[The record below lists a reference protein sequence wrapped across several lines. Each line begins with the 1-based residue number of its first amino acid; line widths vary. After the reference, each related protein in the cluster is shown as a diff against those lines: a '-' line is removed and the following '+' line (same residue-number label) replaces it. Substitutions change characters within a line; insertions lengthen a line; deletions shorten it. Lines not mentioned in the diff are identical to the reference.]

1 MINFESRVG
10 AWKWG
15 CGHFCYDYNQY
26 AGTVMLR
33 TLPLNEFFGV
43 DLVPQAIIDRPIS
56 FFHDQLGIDFV
67 TDNDDLDEYEGAFL
81 TFNGKWAFALRHYKG
96 HPADKTT
103 IYLLREI
110 DKVEAISEMIQEI
123 VRELKLPDNA
133 LYWQRSNNPEL

>member
-1 MINFESRVG
+1 
-10 AWKWG
+10 
-15 CGHFCYDYNQY
+15 
-26 AGTVMLR
+26 MLR